1 MTNTLISVIF
11 IKLDNKGC
19 RKMITSR
26 QVVEIIKKQI
36 TNEKSQEG
44 LRALNK
50 VIEKI
55 EVLED
60 IETVSQTRR
69 YSNSSDHS
77 KSSAMAEANKV
88 FSN

>member
-1 MTNTLISVIF
+1 
-11 IKLDNKGC
+11 
-19 RKMITSR
+19 MITSR
-26 QVVEIIKKQI
+26 QVVDIIKKQI
-36 TNEKSQEG
+36 SNEKSQEG

-77 KSSAMAEANKV
+77 NKSSAMAEANKV